1 MSVGRRMA
9 RHETIGVQKNAVV
22 SEDWAD
28 FKVGQH
34 VMTIDGFPGHV
45 ASIED
50 GPFPG
55 TEAYRVTL
63 DNDLG
68 GGLYSTGQL
77 SSMPSTTASGEHSAA
92 NDYPELSE
100 ILVQRPDIA
109 KEH

>member
-1 MSVGRRMA
+1 MSVGRRIA
-9 RHETIGVQKNAVV
+9 HQTIGAQKNAVV

-63 DNDLG
+63 DGDLG
-68 GGLYSTGQL
+68 GGLYSTSQL
-77 SSMPSTTASGEHSAA
+77 SAMPTTTAAGEHSAA
-92 NDYPELSE
+92 TDYPELSE
-100 ILVQRPDIA
+100 ILARRPDIA
-109 KEH
+109 GEF